1 MASPKAPVASPGLGL
16 SPDRV
21 ELVPHASA
29 WSAAFEREAAAVRA
43 ALGALALDVQ
53 HVGSTAVPGML
64 AKPILDIA
72 VALARA
78 SDGESCVRPLTALGY
93 DYRGDFGLEGGH
105 LFVKGDGGI
114 STHHL
119 HAVDLGGPQW
129 VGYLA
134 LRDHLRASAE
144 ARRVYVARKREL
156 AALHPRDREAYTRGK
171 TGVVLGL
178 IQRALAG
185 EGAPAKA
192 PGD

>member
-1 MASPKAPVASPGLGL
+1 MASPKAPVAFPGLGL

-21 ELVPHASA
+21 ELVPHTSA
-29 WSAAFEREAAAVRA
+29 WSAEFEREAAAVRA
-43 ALGALALDVQ
+43 ALGTLALDVQ

-64 AKPILDIA
+64 AKPILDLA

-78 SDGESCVRPLTALGY
+78 SDGEACVPALTPLGY
-93 DYRGDFGLEGGH
+93 HYRGDFGLEGGH
-105 LFVKGDGGI
+105 LFVKGDDAS

-129 VGYLA
+129 IGYLT
-134 LRDHLRASAE
+134 LRDHLRVSAE
-144 ARRVYVARKREL
+144 ARRVYAARKREL

-185 EGAPAKA
+185 EGALAEA